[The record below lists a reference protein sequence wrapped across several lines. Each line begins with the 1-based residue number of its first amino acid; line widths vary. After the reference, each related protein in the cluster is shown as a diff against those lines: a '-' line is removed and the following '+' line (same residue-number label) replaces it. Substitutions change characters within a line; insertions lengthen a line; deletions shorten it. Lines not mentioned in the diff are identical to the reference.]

1 MDASAGGPMSLR
13 VLLVDDEPLARQRLA
28 RLLAEHEQY
37 QIVAEAGNGQA
48 ALDWLRQHKADL
60 VLLDIQMPG
69 LTGLEVAAQLM
80 DSLPAAVARPA
91 IIFCTAYDEYALDA
105 FKVEAV
111 DYLLKPIRKE
121 DLSKALQKAQ
131 RWIEQQ
137 PDAEFVTTLESSAR
151 THISARTHQG
161 LQLIP
166 ISEIYSFQADQKYIT
181 VKYESVDVLS
191 GESSSG
197 EVLIDEP
204 LKMLEDEF
212 EQSFVRIHRNA
223 LVAKEKID
231 RLETVDSSVHFLYLK
246 GLTEGM
252 SVSRRHLPGVR
263 KLMRGL

>member
-1 MDASAGGPMSLR
+1 MSLR

-28 RLLAEHEQY
+28 RLMAEHEGY

-69 LTGLEVAAQLM
+69 LTGLEVAEQLM
-80 DSLPAAVARPA
+80 ASLPAHSVRPA
-91 IIFCTAYDEYALDA
+91 IIFCTAYDEYALNA
-105 FKVEAV
+105 FKVDAV

-121 DLSKALQKAQ
+121 DLNKALQKAQ

-137 PDAEFVTTLESSAR
+137 PDAEIETNNSSR

-166 ISEIYSFQADQKYIT
+166 INDIYSFQADQKYIT
-181 VKYESVDVLS
+181 VSYTAEDSRTC
-191 GESSSG
+191 

-204 LKMLEDEF
+204 LKILEEEF
-212 EQSFVRIHRNA
+212 EQYFVRIHRNA
-223 LVAKEKID
+223 LVAKGKID
-231 RLETVDSSVHFLYLK
+231 RLETVDSSVHILYLK
-246 GLTEGM
+246 GLDEGM

>member
-1 MDASAGGPMSLR
+1 MSIR

-28 RLLAEHEQY
+28 RLLVEHENY
-37 QIVAEAGNGQA
+37 HIVAEAGNGQA

-69 LTGLEVAAQLM
+69 LTGLEVTEQLM
-80 DSLPAAVARPA
+80 ASLPATAARPA

-111 DYLLKPIRKE
+111 DYLLKPIRKD

-137 PDAEFVTTLESSAR
+137 PDAEQITAIENCAR

-166 ISEIYSFQADQKYIT
+166 ITEIYSFQADQKYIT
-181 VKYESVDVLS
+181 VKYETTDAAS
-191 GESSSG
+191 GESSNG

-212 EQSFVRIHRNA
+212 EQHFVRIHRNA
-223 LVAKEKID
+223 LVAKDKID
-231 RLETVDSSVHFLYLK
+231 RLETVDSSIHILYLK
-246 GLTEGM
+246 GVAEGM

>member
-1 MDASAGGPMSLR
+1 MSLR

-28 RLLAEHEQY
+28 RLLAEHENY
-37 QIVAEAGNGQA
+37 QVVAEAGNGQA

-60 VLLDIQMPG
+60 VLMDIQMPG
-69 LTGLEVAAQLM
+69 LTGLDVAEQLM
-80 DSLPAAVARPA
+80 ELLPINGPRPA
-91 IIFCTAYDEYALDA
+91 IIFCTAYDEHALTA

-121 DLSKALQKAQ
+121 DLNKALQKAQ

-137 PDAEFVTTLESSAR
+137 PDAAVETNSSRR

-166 ISEIYSFQADQKYIT
+166 IADIYSFQADQKYIT
-181 VKYESVDVLS
+181 VKYQTEDSLT
-191 GESSSG
+191 G

-204 LKMLEDEF
+204 LKVLEDEF
-212 EQSFVRIHRNA
+212 EQYFVRIHRNA

-231 RLETVDSSVHFLYLK
+231 RLETVESSMHILYLK
-246 GLTEGM
+246 GLDEGM
-252 SVSRRHLPGVR
+252 SVSRRHLPSVR

>member
-1 MDASAGGPMSLR
+1 MSFR

-69 LTGLEVAAQLM
+69 LTGLEVAEQLM
-80 DSLPAAVARPA
+80 ASIPAKAARPA
-91 IIFCTAYDEYALDA
+91 IIFCTAYDEYALNA

-137 PDAEFVTTLESSAR
+137 PDAEESTKVVSSAR
-151 THISARTHQG
+151 THISARTHHG

-166 ISEIYSFQADQKYIT
+166 ITDIYSFQADQKYI
-181 VKYESVDVLS
+181 SVRYDTAEAA
-191 GESSSG
+191 GN

-212 EQSFVRIHRNA
+212 EQSFIRIHRNA
-223 LVAKEKID
+223 LVAKDKID
-231 RLETVDSSVHFLYLK
+231 RLETVDSSVHLLYLK

>member
-1 MDASAGGPMSLR
+1 MILR

-28 RLLAEHEQY
+28 SLLAEHEKY

-69 LTGLEVAAQLM
+69 LTGLEVAEQLM
-80 DSLPAAVARPA
+80 ASLPATAPRPA
-91 IIFCTAYDEYALDA
+91 IIFCTAYDEYALNA

-137 PDAEFVTTLESSAR
+137 PDATPSINVVSSAR

-166 ISEIYSFQADQKYIT
+166 LTDIYSFQADQKYIS
-181 VKYESVDVLS
+181 VKYDTPEAL
-191 GESSSG
+191 GN

-223 LVAKEKID
+223 LVAKDKID
-231 RLETVDSSVHFLYLK
+231 RLETVDSSVHLLYLK

-252 SVSRRHLPGVR
+252 SVSRRHLPSVR

>member
-1 MDASAGGPMSLR
+1 MSLR

-28 RLLAEHEQY
+28 RLLAEHENY

-69 LTGLEVAAQLM
+69 LTGLEVAEQLI
-80 DSLPAAVARPA
+80 DILPSSGPRPA
-91 IIFCTAYDEYALDA
+91 IIFCTAYDEYAVNA

-121 DLSKALQKAQ
+121 DLNKALQKAQ

-137 PDAEFVTTLESSAR
+137 PQSEHTSSSESSTR

-166 ISEIYSFQADQKYIT
+166 VADIYSFQADQKYIT
-181 VKYESVDVLS
+181 VKYQIDDERN
-191 GESSSG
+191 G

-204 LKMLEDEF
+204 LKVLEDEF
-212 EQSFVRIHRNA
+212 EQYFVRIHRNA
-223 LVAKEKID
+223 LVAKDKID
-231 RLETVDSSVHFLYLK
+231 RLETVDSSVHLLYLK
-246 GLTEGM
+246 GADEGM

>member
-1 MDASAGGPMSLR
+1 MSLR

-28 RLLAEHEQY
+28 RLLAEHENY
-37 QIVAEAGNGQA
+37 KVIAEAANGQA

-69 LTGLEVAAQLM
+69 LTGLEVAEQLL
-80 DSLPAAVARPA
+80 DILPSTGPRPA
-91 IIFCTAYDEYALDA
+91 IIFCTAYDEYALKA

-137 PDAEFVTTLESSAR
+137 PDAEIESNGGSRAQSSR

-166 ISEIYSFQADQKYIT
+166 IADVYSFQADQKYIT
-181 VKYESVDVLS
+181 VKYQQEGGRDS
-191 GESSSG
+191 
-197 EVLIDEP
+197 EVLIDDP
-204 LKMLEDEF
+204 LKVLEDEF
-212 EQSFVRIHRNA
+212 EQYFVRIHRNA
-223 LVAKEKID
+223 LVAKDKID
-231 RLETVDSSVHFLYLK
+231 RLETVDSSIHILYLK
-246 GLTEGM
+246 GLEEGM

>member
-1 MDASAGGPMSLR
+1 MSLR

-28 RLLAEHEQY
+28 RLLAEHENY
-37 QIVAEAGNGQA
+37 EIVAEAGNGQA

-69 LTGLEVAAQLM
+69 LTGLEVAEQLM
-80 DSLPAAVARPA
+80 ASLPTHAARPA
-91 IIFCTAYDEYALDA
+91 IIFCTAYDEYALNA

-111 DYLLKPIRKE
+111 DYLLKPIRKD

-137 PDAEFVTTLESSAR
+137 PEAELSSGNENCTR

-166 ISEIYSFQADQKYIT
+166 IVDIYSFQADQKYIT
-181 VKYESVDVLS
+181 VKYQAEGSRTA
-191 GESSSG
+191 

-204 LKMLEDEF
+204 LKVLEDEF
-212 EQSFVRIHRNA
+212 EQYFVRIHRNA
-223 LVAKEKID
+223 LVAKGKID
-231 RLETVDSSVHFLYLK
+231 RLETLENNVHILYLK
-246 GLTEGM
+246 DIAEGM
-252 SVSRRHLPGVR
+252 SVSRRHLPSVR

>member
-1 MDASAGGPMSLR
+1 MSLR

-28 RLLAEHEQY
+28 RLLAEHENY
-37 QIVAEAGNGQA
+37 QIIAEAGNGQA

-60 VLLDIQMPG
+60 VLMDIQMPG
-69 LTGLEVAAQLM
+69 LTGLEVAEQLM
-80 DSLPAAVARPA
+80 GLLPNNGPRPA
-91 IIFCTAYDEYALDA
+91 IIFCTAYDEHALTA

-121 DLSKALQKAQ
+121 DLNKALQKAQ

-137 PDAEFVTTLESSAR
+137 PDAEIDVNSSRR

-166 ISEIYSFQADQKYIT
+166 ITDIYSFQADQKYIT
-181 VKYESVDVLS
+181 VKYKAEDSLT
-191 GESSSG
+191 G

-204 LKMLEDEF
+204 LKVLEDEF
-212 EQSFVRIHRNA
+212 EQYFVRIHRNA

-231 RLETVDSSVHFLYLK
+231 RLETVESSVHILYLK
-246 GLTEGM
+246 GLDEGM
-252 SVSRRHLPGVR
+252 SVSRRHLPSVR